1 MAGRK
6 DALEAR
12 FNVRNIR
19 LPWLGSADKPAR

>member
-12 FNVRNIR
+12 FTVRNIQ
-19 LPWLGSADKPAR
+19 LLWLASAGKPVR